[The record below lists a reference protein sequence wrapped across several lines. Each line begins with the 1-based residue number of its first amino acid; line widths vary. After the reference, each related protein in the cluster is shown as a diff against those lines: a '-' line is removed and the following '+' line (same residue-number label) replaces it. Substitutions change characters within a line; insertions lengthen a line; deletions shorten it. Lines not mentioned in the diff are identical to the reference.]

1 MDTRATS
8 FLDDGAIGRGPIT
21 HHWELDVYR
30 LGMDLAVEIFQ
41 ETKAWPAEEK
51 FSLTDQIRRSSRS
64 VTAQLA
70 EGWRKRRYQAAFVSK
85 PDDSEGEAAETQSWL
100 EHAVRCGYLH
110 RERGLDLHGRYNQ
123 VIGKLVTM
131 QNKPEPWLLQAR
143 RG

>member
-1 MDTRATS
+1 MNPESTSS
-8 FLDDGAIGRGPIT
+8 FLNDAPARGPIT

-30 LGMDLAVEIFQ
+30 LGMELAVEIFQ
-41 ETKAWPAEEK
+41 ETKQWPAEER

-85 PDDSEGEAAETQSWL
+85 LNDSEGEAAETQCWL
-100 EHAVRCGYLH
+100 EHAVRCGYLE
-110 RERGLDLHGRYNQ
+110 RDRGLDLHGRYNH
-123 VIGKLVTM
+123 VIGKLVNL

>member
-8 FLDDGAIGRGPIT
+8 FLNDGAIGRGPIT
-21 HHWELDVYR
+21 HHRELDVYR
-30 LGMDLAVEIFQ
+30 LGMELAVEIFQ
-41 ETKAWPAEEK
+41 ETKVWPAEEK

-85 PDDSEGEAAETQSWL
+85 LNDSEGEAAETQNWI
-100 EHAVRCGYLH
+100 EHAVRCGYLD
-110 RERGLDLHGRYNQ
+110 RERGLDLHGRYNH
-123 VIGKLVTM
+123 VLGKLVTM

-143 RG
+143 RE

>member
-8 FLDDGAIGRGPIT
+8 FLNDGAIGRGPIT

-30 LGMDLAVEIFQ
+30 LGMELAVEIFQ
-41 ETKAWPAEEK
+41 ETKVWPAEEK

-85 PDDSEGEAAETQSWL
+85 LNDSEGEAAETAAGLPEEFAAGNRLRS
-100 EHAVRCGYLH
+100 
-110 RERGLDLHGRYNQ
+110 RGAMEGR
-123 VIGKLVTM
+123 VVGHH
-131 QNKPEPWLLQAR
+131 
-143 RG
+143 

>member
-1 MDTRATS
+1 M
-8 FLDDGAIGRGPIT
+8 
-21 HHWELDVYR
+21 E
-30 LGMDLAVEIFQ
+30 LAVEIFQ

-51 FSLTDQIRRSSRS
+51 LSLTDQIRRSSRS

-85 PDDSEGEAAETQSWL
+85 LNDSEGEAAETQSWL
-100 EHAVRCGYLH
+100 EHAVRCGFLH
-110 RERGLDLHGRYNQ
+110 RERGLELHGRYNH

-143 RG
+143 RE